1 MRGLIRWRCGKERM
15 RKEVEGRRE
24 LGIRGGGEE
33 INRDE
38 RRRIIG
44 GGEWGEEMGGE

>member
-1 MRGLIRWRCGKERM
+1 M
-15 RKEVEGRRE
+15 EGRRE
-24 LGIRGGGEE
+24 LGMRGGKLVG
-33 INRDE
+33 DE

>member
-1 MRGLIRWRCGKERM
+1 M
-15 RKEVEGRRE
+15 EGRRE
-24 LGIRGGGEE
+24 LGMRGGGGKLVG
-33 INRDE
+33 DE